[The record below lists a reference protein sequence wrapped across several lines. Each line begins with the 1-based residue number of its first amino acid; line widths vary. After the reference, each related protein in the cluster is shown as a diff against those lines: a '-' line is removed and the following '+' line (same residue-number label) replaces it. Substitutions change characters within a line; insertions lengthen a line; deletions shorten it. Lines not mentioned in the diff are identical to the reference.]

1 MAEKT
6 KTTFADVM
14 ADLRAKRYKP
24 VYLLMGEE
32 NYYID
37 QVSEYIA
44 NNVLSPEERDF
55 NQDVVFAS
63 DKKTVDAASV
73 ADMARQFPMMAERR
87 VVIVK
92 EAQSIKQWEPLQK
105 YLEKVENS
113 PNMLVLCYKNGTMD
127 RRSAIF
133 KAINSRGVVLES
145 AKIKDWQLPQFI
157 QKYLKDK
164 NVSIDPKSTEVIA
177 NFVGS
182 DLSRLTGELDKL
194 LIGMDENNRRVTPEM
209 VEAKIGVSKDFNT
222 FELKNALIEK
232 NVYKANQIVKYFISN
247 PKGQG
252 LFLSVPLLFNYF
264 KNLMMAYYSPRKDA
278 EGLADFLELK
288 SSWQTKDYLTG
299 MRNFTGT
306 KVMGIINKLRE
317 TDAKMK
323 GLDNPNT
330 DAGQLLQELVF
341 YILH

>member
-1 MAEKT
+1 MAEKL

-32 NYYID
+32 AYYID
-37 QVSEYIA
+37 QVSDYIA

-63 DKKTVDAASV
+63 DKKTVDAAAV
-73 ADMARQFPMMAERR
+73 AQMARQFPMMAERR

-92 EAQSIKQWEPLQK
+92 EAQNIKQWEPVQK
-105 YLEKVENS
+105 YLEKASTS

-127 RRSAIF
+127 RRSAVF
-133 KAINSRGVVLES
+133 KAINNCGVVLES
-145 AKIKDWQLPQFI
+145 AKIKDWQVPQFV
-157 QKYLKDK
+157 QKYLKER
-164 NVSIDPKSTEVIA
+164 NVAIEPQTAEVIA

-182 DLSRLTGELDKL
+182 DLSRLSGELDKL
-194 LIGMDENNRRVTPEM
+194 LIGIDDNNRRVTPEM
-209 VEAKIGVSKDFNT
+209 AEAKIGVSKDFNT

-232 NVYKANQIVKYFISN
+232 NVYKANQIVKYFTGN
-247 PKGQG
+247 PKSQG

-264 KNLMMAYYSPRKDA
+264 KTLMMAYYSPRKDA
-278 EGLADFLELK
+278 DGLADFLELK

-299 MRNFTGT
+299 MRNFSGV
-306 KVMGIINKLRE
+306 KVMQIINKLRE

-341 YILH
+341 FILH